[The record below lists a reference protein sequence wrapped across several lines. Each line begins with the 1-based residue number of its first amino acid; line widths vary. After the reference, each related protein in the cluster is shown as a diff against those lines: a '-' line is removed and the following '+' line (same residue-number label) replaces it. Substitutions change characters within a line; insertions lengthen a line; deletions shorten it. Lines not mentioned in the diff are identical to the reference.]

1 MIDALLLA
9 DCGNSRIKWAMAVGS
24 GLEIGPAFSSAPA
37 GLEAALDRAW
47 RGLDPPAAVRVSN
60 VAGPDV
66 AAVLEDWVFRHW
78 RLPVRFARSR
88 REAGGVLNGYANP
101 RQLGVDRWLGLL
113 GLARHHALPAYVV
126 DCGTAVTLDFLD
138 GQRRHQGGL
147 ILPGL
152 STMARSLQSGTHAL
166 DIELSGLPP
175 EQGLARDTAT
185 AIRSGCIMAVAGF
198 IERMHAQL
206 RDEYGSEPACILTG
220 GDAGLLGD
228 YLSISFRRDVA
239 LVLRGL
245 WVEAESDP

>member
-9 DCGNSRIKWAMAVGS
+9 DCGNSRIKWAMATGQDLQM
-24 GLEIGPAFSSAPA
+24 GLPFSSAPA
-37 GLEAALDRAW
+37 GLEAALDQAW
-47 RGLDPPAAVRVSN
+47 RGLDPPVAVRVSN

-66 AAVLEDWVFRHW
+66 AALLENWVFRHW
-78 RLPVRFARSR
+78 RLPLRFASSR
-88 REAGGVLNGYANP
+88 REAGGVLNGYVNP

-126 DCGTAVTLDFLD
+126 DCGTAVTLDLLD

-152 STMARSLQSGTHAL
+152 STMTRSLRSGTHAL
-166 DIELSGLPP
+166 DLEPSGLPP

-198 IERMHAQL
+198 VERMHGQL
-206 RDEYGSEPACILTG
+206 RDEYGSEPVCILTG
-220 GDAGLLGD
+220 GDAGLLGE
-228 YLSISFRRDVA
+228 YLSIPYRRDEA

>member
-1 MIDALLLA
+1 MSDALLLA
-9 DCGNSRIKWAMAVGS
+9 DCGNSRIKWALATGP
-24 GLEIGPAFSSAPA
+24 GLEMGPAFSSAPA
-37 GLEAALDRAW
+37 GLEAALDQAW

-66 AAVLEDWVFRHW
+66 AAVLEDWVFRRW

-101 RQLGVDRWLGLL
+101 RQLGVDRWLALL
-113 GLARHHALPAYVV
+113 GLARHHPLPAYVV
-126 DCGTAVTLDFLD
+126 DCGTAVTLDLLD

-152 STMARSLQSGTHAL
+152 STMARSLRSGTHAL
-166 DIELSGLPP
+166 DLDPSGLAAR
-175 EQGLARDTAT
+175 GLARDTAT

-198 IERMHAQL
+198 VERMHSQL
-206 RDEYGSEPACILTG
+206 RDEYGTEPGCVLTG

-228 YLSISFRRDVA
+228 YLSIPFRRDEA

-245 WVEAESDP
+245 WAEAESDP

>member
-1 MIDALLLA
+1 MSDALLLA
-9 DCGNSRIKWAMAVGS
+9 DCGNSRIKWALATGA
-24 GLEIGPAFSSAPA
+24 GLEMGLPFSSEATD
-37 GLEAALDRAW
+37 LEAALDRAW
-47 RGLDPPAAVRVSN
+47 RGLAPPMAVRVSN

-88 REAGGVLNGYANP
+88 SEADGVLNGYANP

-126 DCGTAVTLDFLD
+126 DCGTAVTLDLLD

-152 STMARSLQSGTHAL
+152 STMARSLRSGTHAL
-166 DIELSGLPP
+166 DIEPSGLAVR
-175 EQGLARDTAT
+175 GLARDTAT

-198 IERMHAQL
+198 VERMHGQL
-206 RDEYGSEPACILTG
+206 RDEYGSEPGCVLTG

-228 YLSISFRRDVA
+228 YLSIPFRRDEA

-245 WVEAESDP
+245 WADAESDP

>member
-1 MIDALLLA
+1 MIDGVLLA
-9 DCGNSRIKWAMAVGS
+9 DIGNSRIKWAMAK
-24 GLEIGPAFSSAPA
+24 GLEWEMGQAFSSATT
-37 GLEAALDRAW
+37 GLETALDHAW

-78 RLPVRFARSR
+78 RLPVRLSRSR
-88 REAGGVLNGYANP
+88 SEAGGVLNGYANP
-101 RQLGVDRWLGLL
+101 RQLGVDRWLALL

-126 DCGTAVTLDFLD
+126 DCGTAVTLDLLD

-152 STMARSLQSGTHAL
+152 STMARSLRSGTHAL
-166 DIELSGLPP
+166 DIESSGLPSQ
-175 EQGLARDTAT
+175 QGLARDTAT

-198 IERMHAQL
+198 VERMHGQL
-206 RDEYGSEPACILTG
+206 RDEYGSEPGCVLTG

-228 YLSISFRRDVA
+228 YLSIPFWRDEA

>member
-1 MIDALLLA
+1 MSDSLLLA
-9 DCGNSRIKWAMAVGS
+9 DSGNSRIKWAMATGA
-24 GLEIGPAFSSAPA
+24 GLEMGQAFSSAPA
-37 GLEAALDRAW
+37 GLEAALDWAW
-47 RGLDPPAAVRVSN
+47 RGLDPPAVVHVSN

-66 AAVLEDWVFRHW
+66 AAVLEDWVIRHW

-88 REAGGVLNGYANP
+88 SEAGGVLNGYANP

-113 GLARHHALPAYVV
+113 GLACHHPLPAYVV
-126 DCGTAVTLDFLD
+126 DCGTAVTLDLLD

-152 STMARSLQSGTHAL
+152 STMARSLRSGTHAL
-166 DIELSGLPP
+166 DLEPSGLAPL
-175 EQGLARDTAT
+175 GLARDTAT

-198 IERMHAQL
+198 IERMHGQL
-206 RDEYGSEPACILTG
+206 RDEYGSEPGCVLTG

-228 YLSISFRRDVA
+228 YLSIPFRRDEA